1 MKQILFLFLI
11 SAVATSFCEAQEV
24 LFYDDF
30 DGILDDE
37 WVMPDGGWE
46 VIGGRLQITSGG
58 YLYSGGEF
66 QSDYLVSF
74 DFQIDGQPY
83 RGAVGCFIAINNMPL
98 MGTSGYFLGL
108 ELTQDEFDP
117 MHLSIVRIDDGS
129 WNRLVYVESEI
140 PSGVQHI
147 KLGREGT
154 DMVAKLWSDGE
165 DEPNWQLSVVD
176 DSYHSGFW
184 MPSIIGFSGWID
196 NFLVEGYGTV
206 STDQTS
212 WGGVKALYR

>member
-1 MKQILFLFLI
+1 MKSFLFLFLV

-30 DGILDDE
+30 DGIMDEE

-46 VIGGRLQITSGG
+46 VIDGRLQITAGG

-66 QSDYLVSF
+66 QNDYLVSF

-83 RGAVGCFIAINNMPL
+83 YGTVGCFIAINNMPL

-108 ELTQDEFDP
+108 GLTQDQFDP
-117 MHLSIVRIDDGS
+117 MHLIIARIDDGS
-129 WNRLVYVESEI
+129 WNQLVYVESEI
-140 PSGVQHI
+140 PTGIQHI

-154 DMVAKLWSDGE
+154 EMVVKHWSDGE
-165 DEPNWQLSVVD
+165 DEPIWQLSVVD
-176 DSYHSGFW
+176 DTYHSGLW
-184 MPSIIGFSGWID
+184 MPSITGFSGWID

-206 STDQTS
+206 STEQSS